1 MLFAK
6 LYDSMQRYSLQEARK
21 YISKALIKLN
31 KVRGLD
37 LGLLYLE
44 YTDLMGYDFIKVC
57 LFDKTLKHEFHSMLN
72 EFMFTR
78 DDCMQR
84 LDAEAKIDVKK
95 LSYEAK
101 TILRVAYTI

>member
-6 LYDSMQRYSLQEARK
+6 LFDSMQRYSLQEARK

-31 KVRGLD
+31 KIHGLD

-44 YTDLMGYDFIKVC
+44 YADLMGYDFIKVC
-57 LFDKTLKHEFHSMLN
+57 LFDKALKHEFDSMLN

-84 LDAEAKIDVKK
+84 LDAEAKIDAKK
-95 LSYEAK
+95 LGYEAK